1 MLRSVHRVESL
12 ASRKHAKMNANITAV
27 SILIL
32 LAHSDAN
39 ERDIVPLYFRQRDD
53 SAAVHPG
60 L

>member
-1 MLRSVHRVESL
+1 MHDRLSHVLKVLDKETCE
-12 ASRKHAKMNANITAV
+12 MNANITAV

-32 LAHSDAN
+32 LALSDAN